1 MASGIADYAEAKILD
16 HSLGKTAW
24 TMPTVYIALYTATPS
39 DSGGGTEVT
48 GGSYVR
54 YTTSGATWNA
64 ATVGAG
70 STSNAVDII
79 FVTATANWGTITGV
93 GIHDAVSAGNL
104 IWWGDLSATKVVN
117 NGDVFKFLA
126 GQLVATLT

>member
-1 MASGIADYAEAKILD
+1 MASGIADYAENKILD
-16 HSLGKTAW
+16 HSVGKTSW

-39 DSGGGTEVT
+39 DTGGGTEVT

-54 YTTSGATWNA
+54 YTTSGATWNSA
-64 ATVGAG
+64 ASG
-70 STSNAVDII
+70 SISNSVDIV
-79 FVTATANWGTITGV
+79 FATASANWGTITGV
-93 GIHDAVSAGNL
+93 ALLDAVSAGNF

-117 NGDVFKFLA
+117 SGDVFKFLA

>member
-1 MASGIADYAEAKILD
+1 MASGIADYAENKILD
-16 HSLGKTAW
+16 HSVGKTSW
-24 TMPTVYIALYTATPS
+24 TMPTAYVALYTAIPS
-39 DSGGGTEVT
+39 DTGGGTEVT
-48 GGSYVR
+48 GGAYAR

-64 ATVGAG
+64 AASG
-70 STSNAVDII
+70 SISNAVDIT
-79 FVTATANWGTITGV
+79 FPTATANWGTITGV
-93 GIHDAVSAGNL
+93 AILDAATSGNF

>member
-1 MASGIADYAEAKILD
+1 MASGIADYAENKMLD
-16 HSLGKTAW
+16 HSFGKTAW
-24 TMPTVYIALYTATPS
+24 TMPTAFVALYTVTPS

-54 YTTSGATWNA
+54 FTTSGSTWNSA
-64 ATVGAG
+64 AAG
-70 STSNAVDII
+70 SISNALDIV
-79 FVTATANWGTITGV
+79 FPTATGNWGTLTG
-93 GIHDAVSAGNL
+93 IAILDAVSAGNF
-104 IWWGDLSATKVVN
+104 IWWGDLSANKTVN